1 MTSGLFFWLLG
12 PRRHEEIAHRADV
25 LDVEDKPLR
34 RSLCNVDSVGG
45 LARKVI
51 DLFEVEY
58 LAFSHLI
65 GREVLAA
72 VTRGLQLFT
81 MCRRPLKEFPVVRT
95 ACFQQFRRG
104 SRNIH
109 FVTEMLT
116 DPSREPHRCQSPL
129 P

>member
-1 MTSGLFFWLLG
+1 M
-12 PRRHEEIAHRADV
+12 EEIAHRSDV

-34 RSLCNVDSVGG
+34 RSLCNVDSVDG

-72 VTRGLQLFT
+72 VTRAYNCSLCVDAL
-81 MCRRPLKEFPVVRT
+81 
-95 ACFQQFRRG
+95 
-104 SRNIH
+104 SRNSQ
-109 FVTEMLT
+109 L
-116 DPSREPHRCQSPL
+116 
-129 P
+129 